1 MTQAAADN
9 PFSLLSARRSTPF
22 RLLGEP
28 GPSAAQ
34 LAALLREAVR
44 VPDHGRLTP
53 WRFIAIQDAARQRFA
68 ERLVAR
74 LQQREPEAGEAAIA
88 KERDRMAHAPLI
100 LVVVGRIDPAHRIP
114 AQEQLL
120 SGGCVCFSLLL
131 AAQAQGFGAQWL
143 TGWAAYD
150 RGVADDLGLS
160 ADERV
165 LGFIHVGS
173 VAERMPERARPD
185 AAALLSHWPAD

>member
-1 MTQAAADN
+1 MTQAAVDN

-173 VAERMPERARPD
+173 AAEAMPERARPD
-185 AAALLSHWPAD
+185 AAALLSHWPVD

>member
-1 MTQAAADN
+1 MTQAAVDN

-53 WRFIAIQDAARQRFA
+53 WRFIAIQGAARQRFA

-173 VAERMPERARPD
+173 AAERMPERARPD

>member
-1 MTQAAADN
+1 MTQAAVDN

-22 RLLGEP
+22 RLLAEP

-44 VPDHGRLTP
+44 VPDHGRLAP

-173 VAERMPERARPD
+173 AAEAMPERARPD
-185 AAALLSHWPAD
+185 AAALLSHWPVD